1 MSIVDKQLTELRRQ
15 AEKKLQTRQSD
26 FLEFQPEQLAN
37 QLHELEVHQIELEM
51 QNVELQR
58 SHIELESVR
67 DRYADLF
74 DFAPVGYL
82 IIDKAGRIVRANLT
96 IAEML
101 GMNRHQLHKDYFYRL
116 ISETHQSDIL
126 RHFRHVFK
134 YQTRQTCEVSI
145 VLKDG
150 PDFIAKLDSII
161 QPGGGVD
168 GDDHQCLTLVSDI
181 TEIKKVEAEN
191 RTARKAAEVANQTK
205 SHFLAAASHDLRQ
218 PLQAMTTI
226 NDLLKRKLCDKETL
240 GLVNN
245 LSDCLVNMNDLFN
258 ALLNVSQLESGSIKP
273 KINTFPV
280 GELLHRLD
288 TTYRSLAEEKQLK
301 LDLVQCS
308 ATIYSDPVL
317 LYQILDNLVSNAIRY
332 TKAGKVLVGCRR
344 RGSML
349 RFEVWDTGIGIPESQ
364 REQIFDEFHQ
374 LYNPARDRSKGLG
387 LGLAIAARSA
397 CLLGQE
403 IDLRSRENGSLFS
416 VQAPLVF
423 VGSTHEVAPC
433 SSEITGTTAPAV
445 SLLIID
451 DNSIILRS
459 LSYLME
465 SYGYK
470 VTGMKSGQETMA
482 MIKKGTDCFDFIISD
497 YRLPNGETGIE
508 LIKAIRQALGTDI
521 PALIITGDLELTMS
535 QLIEASGLRVLHKP
549 VRAEVLNKQIQELMV

>member
-1 MSIVDKQLTELRRQ
+1 MSIVDKQLTKLRRQ

-51 QNVELQR
+51 QNDELQR

-101 GMNRHQLHKDYFYRL
+101 GMHRHQLHEDYFYRL
-116 ISETHQSDIL
+116 ISETDQGEIL

-150 PDFIAKLDSII
+150 PDFVAKLDSIV
-161 QPGGGVD
+161 QPGGGRN

-191 RTARKAAEVANQTK
+191 CMARKAAEVANQAK

-226 NDLLKRKLCDKETL
+226 NDLLKRKLSDKETL

-258 ALLNVSQLESGSIKP
+258 TLLNVSQLESGSIKP

-280 GELLHRLD
+280 SELLHRLD

-301 LDLVQCS
+301 LHLVQCS
-308 ATIYSDPVL
+308 ATIHSDPVL
-317 LYQILDNLVSNAIRY
+317 LYQILDNLVSNAVRY

-349 RFEVWDTGIGIPESQ
+349 RIEVWDTGIGIPEGQ

-397 CLLGQE
+397 CLLGPV
-403 IDLRSRENGSLFS
+403 NTN
-416 VQAPLVF
+416 F
-423 VGSTHEVAPC
+423 V
-433 SSEITGTTAPAV
+433 
-445 SLLIID
+445 
-451 DNSIILRS
+451 IIL
-459 LSYLME
+459 
-465 SYGYK
+465 G
-470 VTGMKSGQETMA
+470 
-482 MIKKGTDCFDFIISD
+482 
-497 YRLPNGETGIE
+497 
-508 LIKAIRQALGTDI
+508 
-521 PALIITGDLELTMS
+521 
-535 QLIEASGLRVLHKP
+535 
-549 VRAEVLNKQIQELMV
+549 